1 MPKSYFNKHS
11 SYPSNNSI
19 NSFNSF
25 DKKKYSTT
33 FQDKFPST
41 SSPNTYINNNKSN
54 NIYSSSNDSS
64 FLQTVKEGFGLGI
77 GSSVGQLMTYSIL
90 GGPKVNVEH
99 TYSNN
104 NINPCIN
111 TNNNNCSNILL
122 ELEKCKN
129 DFNCNFDKLDK
140 LKNDYEKCKSI
151 I

>member
-33 FQDKFPST
+33 FQGNFPST
-41 SSPNTYINNNKSN
+41 TSPNN
-54 NIYSSSNDSS
+54 SS

-140 LKNDYEKCKSI
+140 LKNDYEKCKNLI
-151 I
+151 

>member
-1 MPKSYFNKHS
+1 MSKSYFNKHS
-11 SYPSNNSI
+11 SNS
-19 NSFNSF
+19 SNSF

-33 FQDKFPST
+33 FRENCPST
-41 SSPNTYINNNKSN
+41 SPNSYIDNNKSN
-54 NIYSSSNDSS
+54 NIYSSSNNSG
-64 FLQTVKEGFGLGI
+64 FFQTVKDGFGLGI

-99 TYSNN
+99 THVNNN

-111 TNNNNCSNILL
+111 NNNDNCSNILL

-140 LKNDYEKCKSI
+140 LKNDYEKCKNLI
-151 I
+151 